1 MDSLGANLGKVEQI
15 AQGDWVVHKTGTLPR
30 LLNLAKG
37 EDLLE
42 DIRLVR
48 VTPAKF

>member
-1 MDSLGANLGKVEQI
+1 
-15 AQGDWVVHKTGTLPR
+15 VVHKTGTLPR

-48 VTPAKF
+48 LTPAKF